1 MTAVEFVTRVI
12 DALEQLHVPYMAV
25 GSFSVNVY
33 ANPRSTKDAD
43 FVVQFGDDTIT
54 QIMNELGSDFE
65 LDQQMSFET
74 ITATTRYKVRHRQT
88 LFLIELFFL
97 SDDPHDRQ
105 RFARR
110 LKGDINGRPVYV
122 PTAEDVI
129 IQKLRWSRH
138 GKRQKDVDDARNVLA
153 VQAGR
158 LDIPYMRGWC
168 DEHGTREV
176 LEQLIQETKDFEQE
190 KS

>member
-138 GKRQKDVDDARNVLA
+138 GARA
-153 VQAGR
+153 RPAGSPR
-158 LDIPYMRGWC
+158 S
-168 DEHGTREV
+168 GTRR
-176 LEQLIQETKDFEQE
+176 DR
-190 KS
+190 